1 MGAHLGGVL
10 RSEVRPG
17 VRSQPEVD
25 VFPDLSPR
33 AKTYCGVKCSQGL
46 HLPVTYTTFNGKQDR
61 SYIPATKKEVDPLS
75 SLIIIILLCII
86 STMNAKN
93 TNNIELV

>member
-1 MGAHLGGVL
+1 M
-10 RSEVRPG
+10 RPG

-46 HLPVTYTTFNGKQDR
+46 HLPVTYTTFNGKQDS
-61 SYIPATKKEVDPLS
+61 SYIPATKKEVDLLS
-75 SLIIIILLCII
+75 SIIILLCII
-86 STMNAKN
+86 SMMNFKN
-93 TNNIELV
+93 TNIEI